1 MKEIFFLCLCDRE
14 GMEIAVTNVIT
25 LTMYKIGVGN
35 ERGHKTGAIV
45 LTEEEKKCWGKEF
58 CINFDMMVYAVY
70 VFIFHSKNLLLL
82 SLHLLSGE

>member
-35 ERGHKTGAIV
+35 EEGV
-45 LTEEEKKCWGKEF
+45 QDWCYCSYWGRKSMRI
-58 CINFDMMVYAVY
+58 CMNFDMMVYAVY
-70 VFIFHSKNLLLL
+70 VLIFHSKNLSYCCLYIWRM
-82 SLHLLSGE
+82 

>member
-35 ERGHKTGAIV
+35 ETGGQV
-45 LTEEEKKCWGKEF
+45 WCY
-58 CINFDMMVYAVY
+58 CSY
-70 VFIFHSKNLLLL
+70 
-82 SLHLLSGE
+82 